1 MYLCLSTVWLLSF
14 QLLAGLVLICWP
26 NKPYIFHEAVRLGN
40 ENTQTLIN
48 WLIEWIRLNTALEIS
63 DAPFP
68 LPFSPLP
75 CALPCHGFH
84 AWRRQAAGGSWGT
97 PSSLLKAGPFQGTCW
112 CLLHPQSPRGKVWA
126 LSKFTTNP
134 TSGSLNSRQTHHFQ
148 AWIPGHVK
156 WL

>member
-26 NKPYIFHEAVRLGN
+26 NKPCIFHEAVRLGN

-48 WLIEWIRLNTALEIS
+48 WLIEWIRLDTALEVS

-112 CLLHPQSPRGKVWA
+112 CLLHPQSPRGKVW
-126 LSKFTTNP
+126 
-134 TSGSLNSRQTHHFQ
+134 QC
-148 AWIPGHVK
+148 PGH
-156 WL
+156 